1 MNRIILIF
9 FIVSFI
15 FHAQAENTE
24 NSIGNFTVK
33 FNSLKRKIT
42 TDYVLPQ
49 VTKEDGQVHKFDMHD
64 YYIAVFNA
72 VKMNES
78 ELESLVT
85 SALAFPKLWGAD
97 ENGDKRSF
105 TILTEPTF
113 TLKDGTQVGNPFFF
127 VAMTRLFTSDR
138 MKDTGMRNETILEL
152 IQMYDNDE
160 YRLLHRGINNT
171 GSPYKFLMAD
181 AVSRRWPQDIQNE
194 MKKRLLRR
202 IAAEKDVD
210 TKQLNFM
217 ENGVEKG
224 IAHSRLRFFWRL
236 DWTTEEKSQLV
247 DALRPSA
254 LRANPLDQRS
264 QYEWLALLIL
274 CDCGDKEAME
284 FLYRRFKEMD
294 YLSKNMNVL
303 QKTLP
308 FLTLVRR
315 RETVEILSMLMAR
328 EDVLDKPRSFL
339 WEKGS
344 LASISATCLS
354 IMLEDMPDI
363 HDKNEWAGFYTYQ
376 MFPKKRCQKILSWLQ
391 QQKEYR
397 FKNFNYF
404 PKPHDDNEKYSSMP
418 FITLD
423 RLSRIIFGLTIPI
436 ADFPPTETHN

>member
-49 VTKEDGQVHKFDMHD
+49 FPNEVGHKCDIDD
-64 YYIAVFNA
+64 YNIAVFNA
-72 VKMNES
+72 WKMHES
-78 ELESLVT
+78 ELESLVA
-85 SALAFPKLWGAD
+85 SALAFPKIWGTD
-97 ENGDKRSF
+97 EKGDKRSF

-127 VAMTRLFTSDR
+127 VAMTRLFSSDR
-138 MKDTGMRNETILEL
+138 MKDIGLRNETILQL

-171 GSPYKFLMAD
+171 GSPYKFLMSD
-181 AVSRRWPQDIQNE
+181 TISRKWPQDIQNE

-202 IAAEKDVD
+202 ITAEKDVD
-210 TKQLNFM
+210 TKKLNFM

-264 QYEWLALLIL
+264 QYEWLASSSF
-274 CDCGDKEAME
+274 ATVAT
-284 FLYRRFKEMD
+284 RRQWNFFTDASRKW
-294 YLSKNMNVL
+294 
-303 QKTLP
+303 
-308 FLTLVRR
+308 
-315 RETVEILSMLMAR
+315 IIC
-328 EDVLDKPRSFL
+328 PR
-339 WEKGS
+339 
-344 LASISATCLS
+344 T
-354 IMLEDMPDI
+354 
-363 HDKNEWAGFYTYQ
+363 
-376 MFPKKRCQKILSWLQ
+376 
-391 QQKEYR
+391 
-397 FKNFNYF
+397 
-404 PKPHDDNEKYSSMP
+404 
-418 FITLD
+418 
-423 RLSRIIFGLTIPI
+423 
-436 ADFPPTETHN
+436 

>member
-113 TLKDGTQVGNPFFF
+113 TLKDGTLVPNPFFF
-127 VAMTRLFTSDR
+127 VAMSHLFSSDR
-138 MKDTGMRNETILEL
+138 MKETSTRNETILQL
-152 IQMYDNDE
+152 IQMYDDDE
-160 YRLLHRGINNT
+160 YRLLHGGVNNT

-181 AVSRRWPQDIQNE
+181 AVSRRWPSIIQDE

-202 IAAEKDVD
+202 IASERDVD
-210 TKQLNFM
+210 TKQLNLF
-217 ENGVEKG
+217 ENGFEHG

-236 DWTTEEKSQLV
+236 DWTTEEKSQLMDV
-247 DALRPSA
+247 LRPA
-254 LRANPLDQRS
+254 AMRADPLDQRS

-274 CDCGDKEAME
+274 CDCGDKAATE
-284 FLYRRFKEMD
+284 FLCRRCKEMD

-315 RETVEILSMLMAR
+315 RETVELLTMLMAR
-328 EDVLDKPRSFL
+328 EDILDKPRSFL

-376 MFPKKRCQKILSWLQ
+376 KFPKKRCLKILSWLQ
-391 QQKEYR
+391 QQEEYR

-436 ADFPPTETHN
+436 ADFPPTETNN

>member
-49 VTKEDGQVHKFDMHD
+49 FPNEVGHKCDIDD
-64 YYIAVFNA
+64 YNIAVFNA
-72 VKMNES
+72 WKMHES
-78 ELESLVT
+78 ELESLVA
-85 SALAFPKLWGAD
+85 SALAFPKIWGTD
-97 ENGDKRSF
+97 EKGDKRSF

-113 TLKDGTQVGNPFFF
+113 TLRDGTQVGNPFFF

-202 IAAEKDVD
+202 ITAEKDVD
-210 TKQLNFM
+210 TKKLNFM

-423 RLSRIIFGLTIPI
+423 RLSRMIFGLSITIENL
-436 ADFPPTETHN
+436 PPLDAHN